1 MCESLCG
8 DKGVCVCVCVI
19 ELCVKELRG
28 KALYVKE
35 LCERVV

>member
-1 MCESLCG
+1 MCVRVVC

>member
-1 MCESLCG
+1 MC
-8 DKGVCVCVCVI
+8 DKGVCVCVI

-35 LCERVV
+35 LCERVARERFVRV

>member
-1 MCESLCG
+1 
-8 DKGVCVCVCVI
+8 VI

-35 LCERVV
+35 LCERVGRERVVRVWQSCLW